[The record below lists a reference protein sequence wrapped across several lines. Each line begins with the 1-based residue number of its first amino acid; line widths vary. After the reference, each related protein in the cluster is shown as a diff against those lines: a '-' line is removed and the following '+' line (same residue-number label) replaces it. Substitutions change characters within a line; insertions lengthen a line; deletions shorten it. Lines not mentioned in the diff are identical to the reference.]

1 MNRFNPV
8 TLDEVERVWG
18 NANFGPDLN
27 KNKMEVVKGSLLKW
41 ASEYSTGYTA
51 FRILV
56 ELGLITDKKRITWRG
71 RRQLWEFF
79 GKGCNSV

>member
-1 MNRFNPV
+1 MKNFKPV
-8 TLDEVERVWG
+8 TIEDVEKFWG

-27 KNKMEVVKGSLLKW
+27 SRKMDVVKGALLKW
-41 ASEYSTGYTA
+41 ASEFSTGYTA

-56 ELGLITDKKRITWRG
+56 DLGLMTEKKRITARG

-79 GKGCNSV
+79 GKDSLSV